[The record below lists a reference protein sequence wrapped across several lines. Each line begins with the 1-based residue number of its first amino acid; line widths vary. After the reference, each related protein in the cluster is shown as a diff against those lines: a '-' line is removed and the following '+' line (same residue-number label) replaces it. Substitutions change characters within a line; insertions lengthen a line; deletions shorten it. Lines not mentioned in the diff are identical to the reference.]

1 MKKKIFALLISLC
14 IAILPLVS
22 GCSSKNEQIS
32 ESKEGNNQG
41 EKVISEEKEN
51 VKLVFFSNIN
61 VDTEGYDVND
71 NPYIKYVEEKNN
83 IDLELINESTNY
95 EQKLYAIMASGD
107 LPDFVAIN
115 SREDLVTFAS
125 QGLLIPLDDYL
136 AEYPDF
142 VKKFKPISWE
152 LAKYEGKI
160 YAIPAQRYDPTPLVA
175 FARKEWVEQLGIDPT
190 KFMTID
196 EWYNM
201 LRAFT
206 YDDPD
211 KNGQNDTFGMTA
223 MGEVDLTYNLFMD
236 AFDAAKY
243 KFVDGELRPNYILD
257 GYKNWLK
264 FMNKLYSEKI
274 LDPEYIVNTGTRM
287 WEKAVSGKYGV
298 FEWFWSLMEYETAG
312 GKREDL
318 VALKP
323 PLKED
328 GTPSGY
334 LYTSPVRHY
343 IGITTNCKNPKK
355 VIDLQ
360 KWITSEE
367 GKIYEFAGVEGFDY
381 KRDKNGDIVFIRE
394 TAGKNM
400 GWRNKTVGITSPVA
414 DETVKSI
421 LEKSYGSLA
430 MQHLTLALESGT
442 FDELKLVAPVFE
454 ELADYDLDSKVKEF
468 RDKAIIGQIEIDKEW
483 DNFVQSWRAAGGNKF
498 IELYTKWYKEEY
510 KK

>member
-1 MKKKIFALLISLC
+1 MKRRILALLIGLC
-14 IAILPLVS
+14 IVMLPLIN
-22 GCSSKNEQIS
+22 GC
-32 ESKEGNNQG
+32 GNTDGQSTENKGNDQG
-41 EKVISEEKEN
+41 ENGSSEREEK

-95 EQKLYAIMASGD
+95 EQKLYAIMASGE

-125 QGLLIPLDDYL
+125 HGLLMPLDDYL
-136 AEYPDF
+136 ADYPDF
-142 VKKFKPISWE
+142 VEKFEPISWE
-152 LAKYEGKI
+152 LSKYDGKI
-160 YAIPAQRYDPTPLVA
+160 YAIPAQRYDPTPLLA

-190 KFMTID
+190 KSMTID

-223 MGEVDLTYNLFMD
+223 MGEVDLTYTLFMD
-236 AFDAAKY
+236 AFGAAKY
-243 KFVDGELRPNYILD
+243 EFVDGELRPNYILD

-287 WEKAVSGKYGV
+287 WEKTASGKYGV
-298 FEWFWSLMEYETAG
+298 FQWFWSLMEHQTAG

-318 VALKP
+318 VGLRP

-328 GTPSGY
+328 GTAAGY

-343 IGITTNCKNPKK
+343 IGITTNCKNPEK

-360 KWITSEE
+360 NWITSEE

-381 KRDKNGDIVFIRE
+381 KYENGDIVFIKE
-394 TAGKNM
+394 TAGQNM
-400 GWRNKTVGITSPVA
+400 GWRNKTVGVMSPFA
-414 DETVKSI
+414 DDTIKDI
-421 LEKSYGSLA
+421 LSKSYGSLA
-430 MQHLTLALESGT
+430 MEHLSLAVESGT
-442 FDELKLVAPVFE
+442 FDELKLVAPVFD

-468 RDKAIIGQIEIDKEW
+468 RDKAIIGQVDIDQEW
-483 DNFVQSWRAAGGNKF
+483 DNFVQSWRSAGGNKF
-498 IELYTKWYKEEY
+498 IELYTEWYKQEY
-510 KK
+510 QE